1 MRRIAAVFATVLLA
15 GAAALAAPAANAQ
28 PVPQAATQA
37 AAPAAVTQAEAQ
49 AAGTQAVTGGCTV
62 TLAGDRAIGTCSGMD
77 PMQTWRV
84 AAWCQGWDGTSQT
97 WLGTTSGWVTGNGT
111 TFAPC
116 FSLSMASYGQVVLG
130 SAVPAGPVGQ
140 ISGYANKCVDVRGG
154 SNANG
159 TPVQIWDCLGN
170 TSQAWKIGADGT
182 LRALGKCLDVKGG
195 GTGNATV
202 VQTYDCN
209 GTGAQQ
215 WQVRAD
221 GSILNPQSGRCLDDL
236 GFSTTNGN
244 QLGIWDCNG
253 YANQVWHLP
262 A

>member
-28 PVPQAATQA
+28 PVPQAATRA
-37 AAPAAVTQAEAQ
+37 AAPAAA
-49 AAGTQAVTGGCTV
+49 TQAVTGGCTA
-62 TLAGDRAIGTCSGMD
+62 TLAGDRVIGTCSGID

-97 WLGTTSGWVTGNGT
+97 WQGTTSGWVTGNGT

-130 SAVPAGPVGQ
+130 SVVPAGPVGQ
-140 ISGYANKCVDVRGG
+140 ITGYGNKCVDVRGG
-154 SNANG
+154 SPANG
-159 TPVQIWDCLGN
+159 TPVQIYDCIG
-170 TSQAWKIGADGT
+170 TAAQQWKIGADGT
-182 LRALGKCLDVKGG
+182 VRALGRCLDVKGG
-195 GTGNATV
+195 NSAQGTL
-202 VQTYDCN
+202 VQIYDCN

-215 WQVRAD
+215 WQARAD
-221 GSILNPQSGRCLDDL
+221 GSLFNPQSGRCLDDL